1 MVSRRRH
8 DNGHRRQRG
17 REMVSRRF
25 KDLILLVWKME
36 EEGVNQLKNAVSSA
50 TRCWKRQGMDSPPRA
65 ST

>member
-50 TRCWKRQGMDSPPRA
+50 TRCWKRQ
-65 ST
+65 